1 MLVAGREPTMKTEF
15 SATRRLSYR
24 GAHRKMAAQLDGA
37 SGKELAGKLQRLARC
52 LEGMWQ
58 PEIAQKYEKAALELE
73 RSVTPQRLYQICKT
87 VLGTVTG
94 HHDGLLVIYVQKSDD
109 SGLQRN

>member
-15 SATRRLSYR
+15 SATRRLGDR

-37 SGKELAGKLQRLARC
+37 SGKELAGKLQRLARH

-58 PEIAQKYEKAALELE
+58 PEIAQKYERLHLNLSAVSRHNGYIKSARRFWA
-73 RSVTPQRLYQICKT
+73 RSPDTMMVCW
-87 VLGTVTG
+87 
-94 HHDGLLVIYVQKSDD
+94 
-109 SGLQRN
+109 